1 MYRKNIIIEEMEIY
15 DEEDLSSYEIERQRN
30 IISNYE
36 FMKSCGKF
44 IFIFNRLYIT
54 HFQ

>member
-1 MYRKNIIIEEMEIY
+1 MEIY

-44 IFIFNRLYIT
+44 LFLVSYFYTYTINEV
-54 HFQ
+54 HFPENNFF